1 MVHASTAYANC
12 NLRETE
18 ERVYPPPVSPE
29 KLIEATEWMSD
40 EMLDALEPNLLC
52 KRPNTY
58 TFAKALAESQLIED
72 AKDLPV
78 IIVRP

>member
-1 MVHASTAYANC
+1 
-12 NLRETE
+12 
-18 ERVYPPPVSPE
+18 
-29 KLIEATEWMSD
+29 
-40 EMLDALEPNLLC
+40 MLDALEPKLLC